1 VFSDAIIPVT
11 LYLPSITPLEE
22 SMEILPMAYE
32 ALFALYDVQFIT
44 APFSDSES
52 SSTATTIISTS
63 KDQNATLQTQEK
75 ARLAFLTS
83 ILRQSIL
90 PAYLHASQHA
100 PIITILLSQL
110 TTLIPRL
117 GIHTTKH
124 IKDILPIV
132 SSVLT
137 DPFAGGRVQDVR
149 VALETFRVLLGCCW
163 VRFRGRDGEVWRVEG
178 VRCLVGCLGVVGE
191 VDGIGDGDREKL
203 EKVKEDLRFTGRVFA
218 KAVEGGEV
226 DLREELRPLLD
237 VDESI
242 WGLFGF

>member
-1 VFSDAIIPVT
+1 
-11 LYLPSITPLEE
+11 
-22 SMEILPMAYE
+22 M
-32 ALFALYDVQFIT
+32 
-44 APFSDSES
+44 
-52 SSTATTIISTS
+52 
-63 KDQNATLQTQEK
+63 
-75 ARLAFLTS
+75 
-83 ILRQSIL
+83 
-90 PAYLHASQHA
+90 
-100 PIITILLSQL
+100 
-110 TTLIPRL
+110 
-117 GIHTTKH
+117 
-124 IKDILPIV
+124 
-132 SSVLT
+132 
-137 DPFAGGRVQDVR
+137 QDVR

-178 VRCLVGCLGVVGE
+178 GGGLVGCLGVVGE